1 MKNKTVIAKGPMK
14 FSEINHE
21 KCNTTE
27 FVTLYS
33 NCAHVGH
40 KKEME
45 NYEIFLIKGEKVDK
59 LEKESKQNYLV
70 SVLKIIPVLLKSFC
84 KIHKSSIQI

>member
-14 FSEINHE
+14 FSEINHV

-33 NCAHVGH
+33 NCAHVSH
-40 KKEME
+40 EKEME
-45 NYEIFLIKGEKVDK
+45 NYEIFLIKGEKVENLGK
-59 LEKESKQNYLV
+59 SKQNYLV

-84 KIHKSSIQI
+84 KIHK